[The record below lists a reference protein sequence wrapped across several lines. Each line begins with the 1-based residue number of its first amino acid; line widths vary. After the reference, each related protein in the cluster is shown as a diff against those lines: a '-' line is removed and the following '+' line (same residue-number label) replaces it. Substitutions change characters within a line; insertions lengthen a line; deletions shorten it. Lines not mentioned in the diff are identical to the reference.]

1 MLPRNKYR
9 QQSDILEL
17 HLVYNEYMCV
27 YICKFV
33 YICKYINTYNLHVTF
48 FMQFSHNTT

>member
-27 YICKFV
+27 YIRKFV
-33 YICKYINTYNLHVTF
+33 YI
-48 FMQFSHNTT
+48 